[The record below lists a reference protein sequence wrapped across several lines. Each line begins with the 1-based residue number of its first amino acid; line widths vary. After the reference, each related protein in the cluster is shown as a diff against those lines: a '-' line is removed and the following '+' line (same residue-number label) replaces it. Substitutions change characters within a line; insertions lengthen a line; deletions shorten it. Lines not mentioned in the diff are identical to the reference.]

1 MWLLQLQVDGGGSSW
16 PRQGDAGHHVATEMQ
31 AIVWQQP
38 PHLCGHDGWLS
49 DKNKKEHKWRKN
61 RQWRA
66 AAAEAV
72 CGGSNGSVQR
82 RQRRWRVRRRQRQC
96 WKETQKWMTDGA
108 QRHRWRTKAQMA
120 HKGADGAQ
128 RRRWCT
134 KAQMA
139 HRDAD
144 GAQRHRWHTETQMV
158 HKGTDGAQR
167 RRMDS
172 K

>member
-1 MWLLQLQVDGGGSSW
+1 
-16 PRQGDAGHHVATEMQ
+16 MQ

-61 RQWRA
+61 RRWRA
-66 AAAEAV
+66 AAAEVV
-72 CGGSNGSVQR
+72 CGGGNGSVQR
-82 RQRRWRVRRRQRQC
+82 RQRRRRCAAAAQAMSERDT
-96 WKETQKWMTDGA
+96 ETDD
-108 QRHRWRTKAQMA
+108 RWRTKTQMA

-144 GAQRHRWHTETQMV
+144 GAQRHRWRTETQ
-158 HKGTDGAQR
+158 DGLEIATKSAQR
-167 RRMDS
+167 HEGIWQ
-172 K
+172 KGA